1 MMNIEKIVVVGAG
14 QMGAGIAQ
22 VAAAHGFAVTLSDV
36 SEAQLDRARNVISDS
51 AARLQSKGR
60 LSEAQVAGVHRIDLA
75 ASLDAVKQC
84 DLVIEAVSEDSLL
97 KQQLFG
103 QLDALAPPH
112 ALLSSNTSS
121 ISITQLGK
129 ATKRAAQ
136 VIGMHFFNPV
146 PIMQPVEVVRGEHTS
161 DETIACIV
169 QLAQTLGKTPVVVK
183 DSPGFISNR
192 VLCPMLNEA
201 IYALQEGIATREGI
215 DTIMKLGMNHPM
227 GPLALAD
234 LIGLDTLLAIL
245 EVLHRGFGDDKFAPA
260 PLLRSMVAEGKL
272 GRKAGRGFYEY

>member
-36 SEAQLDRARNVISDS
+36 SEAQLDRARNVISDL

-121 ISITQLGK
+121 ISITQLGE

>member
-36 SEAQLDRARNVISDS
+36 SEAQLDRARNVISDL

>member
-1 MMNIEKIVVVGAG
+1 MMDIKRIVVVGAG

-36 SEAQLDRARNVISDS
+36 SEAQLDRARNVINDS
-51 AARLQSKGR
+51 TTRLQAKGR
-60 LSEAQVAGVHRIDLA
+60 LSETQITGIHRIEQA
-75 ASLDAVKQC
+75 TSLDAVKQC
-84 DLVIEAVSEDSLL
+84 DLVIEAVSEDPLL

-103 QLDALAPPH
+103 QLDALAPLH

-121 ISITQLGK
+121 ISITQLGE
-129 ATKRAAQ
+129 ATKRATQ

-161 DETIACIV
+161 DGTVACIV
-169 QLAQTLGKTPVVVK
+169 QLAQALGKTPVVVK

-201 IYALQEGIATREGI
+201 IYALQEGVATREGI
-215 DTIMKLGMNHPM
+215 DAIMKLGMNHPM

-245 EVLHRGFGDDKFAPA
+245 EVLHHGFDDDKYAPA

>member
-60 LSEAQVAGVHRIDLA
+60 LSEAQVASVHRIDLA

>member
-121 ISITQLGK
+121 ISITQLGE

-201 IYALQEGIATREGI
+201 IYTLQEGIATREGI